1 MNNRRNTKIDEDEY
15 RLVKAGYDEM
25 FDSNEEWARVMKL
38 NQLIEDNENKQSGGE
53 EE

>member
-15 RLVKAGYDEM
+15 RLVKAGFDEM
-25 FDSNEEWARVMKL
+25 FDSNEEWVRVMKL
-38 NQLIEDNENKQSGGE
+38 NKLIADNENECLGDE